1 MAHARR
7 ARLAR
12 LDDCPVGSPRMSRP
26 SPASLLRITVPLLT
40 LAMTAHAQVPTA
52 HTAAYPG
59 TLSLDIDATDLSH
72 RIFHAHERIPVQAG
86 PLTLLYPRWLPGN
99 HSPSGPLDKI
109 AGIVIK
115 ANGQRLDWRRDPLDV
130 YAFRLDIPAGVASID
145 VDFD

>member
-1 MAHARR
+1 MA
-7 ARLAR
+7 
-12 LDDCPVGSPRMSRP
+12 
-26 SPASLLRITVPLLT
+26 VPLLT
-40 LAMTAHAQVPTA
+40 LAFAAHADAQAPTA

-109 AGIVIK
+109 AGIVIT
-115 ANGQRLDWRRDPLDV
+115 AGNQRLEWQRDPLDV
-130 YAFRLDIPAGVASID
+130 
-145 VDFD
+145 